1 MSEKLLVNSC
11 GIIQNHNCDAGIPP
25 VSGFASWSSDA
36 AIRAYWQRITSNIS
50 VRIISCTLAMGC
62 SESDWVVGWKC
73 LEHGFYFSIYWEE
86 SSQLTNSTTNRQI
99 FLSHA
104 NWWNR
109 WTFGRDSLLGSLC
122 FLDKTYWNELGALM
136 VGETGSDRHLVILM
150 GEVGKHV
157 THIYIYFD
165 VSKTRHVSLNNS
177 CCTYSVVVR
186 VN

>member
-1 MSEKLLVNSC
+1 MLIDETDGPL
-11 GIIQNHNCDAGIPP
+11 GEIH
-25 VSGFASWSSDA
+25 F
-36 AIRAYWQRITSNIS
+36 
-50 VRIISCTLAMGC
+50 
-62 SESDWVVGWKC
+62 WVHFV
-73 LEHGFYFSIYWEE
+73 
-86 SSQLTNSTTNRQI
+86 
-99 FLSHA
+99 
-104 NWWNR
+104 
-109 WTFGRDSLLGSLC
+109 